1 MMKLEEQYQYLV
13 DQTNIV
19 SKTDK
24 RWIITYVNNKFC
36 ELSWYSKEELLWKSH
51 NIIRHP
57 ENTKEFFKEMWY
69 TIKEKKQPW
78 EWIVKNKKK
87 NGETYI
93 LKTVVWPILDDNWEI
108 LEYMSIRTDI
118 TEIENTKK
126 ALEEAYEKL
135 EEKDEQKDQFIN
147 IASHELKTPLTV
159 VNSYLSMLLDW
170 EYGELDNHLMD
181 ILNTSKKEI
190 NHLTHIVDDMLELI
204 QIESNQIV
212 INKVQFDLKDFFH
225 NNFDKYNALAA
236 NKWIIF
242 NINYSFWEYNIVQD
256 KEKLKKI
263 IQELL
268 DNALKFN
275 KVWWFININISL
287 NKKNII
293 IEIKDGWI
301 WIDKKD
307 FDIVFKKFWQV
318 DKKFNRWNSWTWL
331 WIPII
336 KWLIEKLWWQFLF
349 DSELWKWTT
358 IKLIF
363 NHQEN

>member
-36 ELSWYSKEELLWKSH
+36 ELSWYSKEELLWKPH

-57 ENTKEFFKEMWY
+57 ENTKEFFKEMWD
-69 TIKEKKQPW
+69 TIKEKKQAW
-78 EWIVKNKKK
+78 QWIVKNKKK

-93 LKTVVWPILDDNWEI
+93 LKTIVWPILDDNWEI
-108 LEYMSIRTDI
+108 IEYMSIRTDI

-135 EEKDEQKDQFIN
+135 AEKDEQKDQFIN

-159 VNSYLSMLLDW
+159 VKSYLSMLLDW

-181 ILNTSKKEI
+181 VLNTSKKEI
-190 NHLTHIVDDMLELI
+190 DHLNDIVSDMLELI
-204 QIESNQIV
+204 KIESNQIS
-212 INKVQFDLKDFFH
+212 INKEKFELKEFFY
-225 NNFDKYNALAA
+225 NNFEKYNALAS
-236 NKWIIF
+236 NRWIIF
-242 NINYSFWEYNIVQD
+242 NINYNFWELYIYQD

-268 DNALKFN
+268 DNSLKFN
-275 KVWWFININISL
+275 KIGWFVNIEIIL
-287 NKKNII
+287 NNNKLI
-293 IEIKDGWI
+293 IEINDWWI
-301 WIDKKD
+301 GINKQDYG
-307 FDIVFKKFWQV
+307 IVFQKFWQI
-318 DKKFNRWNSWTWL
+318 DKKFNRWTSWTWL
-331 WIPII
+331 WIPIVV
-336 KWLIEKLWWQFLF
+336 WLMNLINWEFIL
-349 DSELWKWTT
+349 DSELWKWTS

-363 NHQEN
+363 EK